1 METKT
6 VNADTKFI
14 TRDITQQV
22 GKHTKII
29 CLVQMIEG
37 REAHFMPTHCCFA
50 EITPTLFHCSHRHEG
65 TGRAVVGTLG
75 NQEKTRIRETWSQ
88 RNLSG
93 PY

>member
-1 METKT
+1 MWTKTRNPDQQRLEANFFPGSLPPVKDAFIMETKT

-14 TRDITQQV
+14 TRGITQQV

-37 REAHFMPTHCCFA
+37 REAHL
-50 EITPTLFHCSHRHEG
+50 E
-65 TGRAVVGTLG
+65 
-75 NQEKTRIRETWSQ
+75 RECGC
-88 RNLSG
+88 L